1 MKQPPKKSA
10 QIRRRERR
18 YTVPVF
24 SVRIN
29 AELETPQRTYHGL
42 LWDISTQGACIQA
55 FEPIPVGLVCRLRLH
70 QHAGP
75 EVIER
80 EVRLIWTDCVMR
92 AYYVGMCFDE
102 PILADSSTFLG
113 VLIENARQSQENSNS
128 NTD

>member
-1 MKQPPKKSA
+1 MNQPPKKRA
-10 QIRRRERR
+10 PIRRRERR

-80 EVRLIWTDCVMR
+80 EVRLLWTDCVMR
-92 AYYVGMCFDE
+92 AYYVGMSFDQ
-102 PILADSSTFLG
+102 PIPADASTFLG
-113 VLIENARQSQENSNS
+113 VLIENSRQSQENSNS
-128 NTD
+128 NSD